1 MNSVTKFLLKS
12 MGFAACLLLV
22 AGSASQATAEDTKPE
37 ATHHD
42 PFSSPARFE
51 EQGGEAIYR
60 HVCAGCHQP
69 DAKGAIGAGAYPAL
83 AHNEKLESAGYPVS
97 LVLHGQKAMPPL
109 GGFLTDQ
116 QVADVVNYVRNH
128 FGNSYD
134 DAVDAA
140 LVKGA
145 R

>member
-1 MNSVTKFLLKS
+1 MTKFLLKS

-22 AGSASQATAEDTKPE
+22 AGSASRAEDGKPE

-51 EQGGEAIYR
+51 EQGGEAIY
-60 HVCAGCHQP
+60 HNVCAGCHQP

-83 AHNEKLESAGYPVS
+83 AHNEKLEAAGYPVS
-97 LVLHGQKAMPPL
+97 LVLHGHKAMPPL
-109 GGFLTDQ
+109 GGFLTDV
-116 QVADVVNYVRNH
+116 QVADVVNYIRSH

-134 DAVDAA
+134 DAVDEA
-140 LVKGA
+140 LVRGA